1 MALQTVPPH
10 VYDTQDETEMSFV
23 DTGELDYTPNPNSRR
38 TTPAPSARPTSTS
51 TSAHQ
56 HQAPTRTQ
64 HSHSHQ
70 RSTPQPFSSNN
81 TRNPYIN
88 DSSTSADSLPST
100 IPIVSEPDLDRT
112 DEERYDDEEPLFTGR
127 LIQRRATQIRDTESS
142 PDNVV
147 LISSSSTSRG
157 SLDKSQRLA
166 TLEQLREQR
175 SQRQPRYP

>member
-10 VYDTQDETEMSFV
+10 VYDTQDETEVSFV

-38 TTPAPSARPTSTS
+38 TTPAPSARPPSTA

-81 TRNPYIN
+81 THNHYIN

-112 DEERYDDEEPLFTGR
+112 EEERFGDEEPLFTGR
-127 LIQRRATQIRDTESS
+127 LIQRRATQIRDTDSS

-175 SQRQPRYP
+175 SQRQSRYS